1 MRVHP
6 APRKRNITF
15 RYDANPRV
23 SAAGAGTD
31 VGGRQKK
38 LRRLPHI
45 FSKVLE
51 LPLGSDAD
59 VFVEEGPDGFRFVAA
74 TDDLWDDVR
83 ANAIE
88 IYPGVMKVVI
98 RHEDGE
104 VEEDEL
110 DLDRWRFR
118 LPPSSRPA
126 LATAAY
132 ADGELVVTIPKA
144 VQGTGEAK
152 DEGILYASIST
163 SV

>member
-15 RYDANPRV
+15 RYDANPCL
-23 SAAGAGTD
+23 SATDAGA
-31 VGGRQKK
+31 GGRQKK

-51 LPLGSDAD
+51 LPLDSDAD
-59 VFVEEGPDGFRFVAA
+59 VSIEEGPDGFRFVAA
-74 TDDLWDDVR
+74 TVNLRDDVR
-83 ANAIE
+83 ARAIE
-88 IYPGVMKVVI
+88 IYPGVMKLVI
-98 RHEDGE
+98 RDGDGE

-118 LPPSSRPA
+118 LPPSSLPA

-132 ADGELVVTIPKA
+132 ADGELVVTIPTA
-144 VQGTGEAK
+144 EEGIGEAK
-152 DEGILYASIST
+152 DEGIIYASIST